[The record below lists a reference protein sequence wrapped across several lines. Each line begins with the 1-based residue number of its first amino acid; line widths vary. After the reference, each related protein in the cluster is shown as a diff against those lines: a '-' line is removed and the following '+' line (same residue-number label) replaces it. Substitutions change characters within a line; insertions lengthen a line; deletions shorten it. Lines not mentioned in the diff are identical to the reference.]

1 MTLLELEGV
10 TASYGPVQVLDGVS
24 LSVPEEGAVGIL
36 GANGAGKTTTLR
48 AISGTVRAGGRITFD
63 GKDIRGLRPDQVAAL
78 GIAHVPEGRGTLGDL
93 TVRDNLRVGA
103 YLRKDRK
110 GVDED
115 IDYCLDLFPNLQERI
130 TSNASALSG
139 GEQQMLAVG
148 RAIMSKPRLMLLDE
162 ASLGLAPRSGA
173 CGSSPA
179 SPWSWSSRTPTSP
192 SPSSTAPRS
201 WRPGGT
207 PSRARPPSSR
217 AWTRSVA
224 LTWEVEMGKFVQL
237 VVDGLSTGSVYG
249 ALALAIVLVNQATGL
264 INFAQG
270 GMAVLSAYVV
280 WVLTNQG
287 LPLIVAILIAIVFSV
302 VFGALVERWL
312 MRRFERGDPDTA
324 VVVTIGLLTLITG
337 FAGWLWTYN
346 NQQFPSLFSLDTVS
360 FLGVSVSIRSL
371 GTTAVIVVAMLLLQ
385 GLFVGTKLG
394 LALRAVAIN
403 PQSAAFSGL
412 NVGRLL
418 MVGWGLAAA
427 LGAVAAVLVAPQ
439 LTLTPGMLDNALV
452 YALAAVI
459 LGGLTSPIG
468 VVIAAWIIGI
478 LENLAAV
485 YVPFIGFDL
494 KVAVPFILIFV
505 VLLVRPQG
513 LFGRKNVVRV

>member
-1 MTLLELEGV
+1 
-10 TASYGPVQVLDGVS
+10 
-24 LSVPEEGAVGIL
+24 
-36 GANGAGKTTTLR
+36 
-48 AISGTVRAGGRITFD
+48 
-63 GKDIRGLRPDQVAAL
+63 
-78 GIAHVPEGRGTLGDL
+78 
-93 TVRDNLRVGA
+93 
-103 YLRKDRK
+103 
-110 GVDED
+110 
-115 IDYCLDLFPNLQERI
+115 
-130 TSNASALSG
+130 
-139 GEQQMLAVG
+139 
-148 RAIMSKPRLMLLDE
+148 
-162 ASLGLAPRSGA
+162 
-173 CGSSPA
+173 
-179 SPWSWSSRTPTSP
+179 
-192 SPSSTAPRS
+192 
-201 WRPGGT
+201 
-207 PSRARPPSSR
+207 
-217 AWTRSVA
+217 
-224 LTWEVEMGKFVQL
+224 MGKFVQL
-237 VVDGLSTGSVYG
+237 VVDGLSTGSVYA
-249 ALALAIVLVNQATGL
+249 ALALAIVLVHQATGL

-280 WVLTNQG
+280 WRLTDQG
-287 LPLIVAILIAIVFSV
+287 LPLVAAILVAIVLSV
-302 VFGALVERWL
+302 AFGALVERWL

-346 NQQFPSLFSLDTVS
+346 NQQFPSLFPLDTVS
-360 FLGVSVSIRSL
+360 FLGVSVSVRSL

-403 PQSAAFSGL
+403 PQSAAFCGL
-412 NVGRLL
+412 PVGRLL

-468 VVIAAWIIGI
+468 VVVAAWIIGI

-485 YVPFIGFDL
+485 YVSFIGFDL

-505 VLLVRPQG
+505 VLIVRPQG
-513 LFGRKNVVRV
+513 LFGRKTVVRV

>member
-1 MTLLELEGV
+1 
-10 TASYGPVQVLDGVS
+10 
-24 LSVPEEGAVGIL
+24 
-36 GANGAGKTTTLR
+36 
-48 AISGTVRAGGRITFD
+48 
-63 GKDIRGLRPDQVAAL
+63 
-78 GIAHVPEGRGTLGDL
+78 
-93 TVRDNLRVGA
+93 
-103 YLRKDRK
+103 
-110 GVDED
+110 
-115 IDYCLDLFPNLQERI
+115 
-130 TSNASALSG
+130 
-139 GEQQMLAVG
+139 
-148 RAIMSKPRLMLLDE
+148 
-162 ASLGLAPRSGA
+162 
-173 CGSSPA
+173 
-179 SPWSWSSRTPTSP
+179 
-192 SPSSTAPRS
+192 
-201 WRPGGT
+201 
-207 PSRARPPSSR
+207 
-217 AWTRSVA
+217 
-224 LTWEVEMGKFVQL
+224 MGKFVQL
-237 VVDGLSTGSVYG
+237 VVDGLSTGSIYG
-249 ALALAIVLVNQATGL
+249 AIALAIVLVNQATGL

-280 WVLTNQG
+280 WWLTNQG
-287 LPLIVAILIAIVFSV
+287 LPLIAAILVAIVFSV

-360 FLGVSVSIRSL
+360 FLGVSVSVRSL

-412 NVGRLL
+412 PVGRLL

-485 YVPFIGFDL
+485 YVSFIGFDL

-505 VLLVRPQG
+505 VLIVRPQG
-513 LFGRKNVVRV
+513 LFGRKTVVRV

>member
-1 MTLLELEGV
+1 ME
-10 TASYGPVQVLDGVS
+10 
-24 LSVPEEGAVGIL
+24 
-36 GANGAGKTTTLR
+36 
-48 AISGTVRAGGRITFD
+48 
-63 GKDIRGLRPDQVAAL
+63 
-78 GIAHVPEGRGTLGDL
+78 
-93 TVRDNLRVGA
+93 
-103 YLRKDRK
+103 
-110 GVDED
+110 
-115 IDYCLDLFPNLQERI
+115 
-130 TSNASALSG
+130 
-139 GEQQMLAVG
+139 
-148 RAIMSKPRLMLLDE
+148 
-162 ASLGLAPRSGA
+162 
-173 CGSSPA
+173 
-179 SPWSWSSRTPTSP
+179 
-192 SPSSTAPRS
+192 
-201 WRPGGT
+201 
-207 PSRARPPSSR
+207 
-217 AWTRSVA
+217 
-224 LTWEVEMGKFVQL
+224 KFIQL
-237 VVDGLSTGSVYG
+237 VVDGLSIGSVY
-249 ALALAIVLVNQATGL
+249 AAIALAIVLVHSATGL

-270 GMAVLSAYVV
+270 GMAVLATYVA
-280 WVLTNQG
+280 WVLTNRG
-287 LPLIVAILIAIVFSV
+287 VPLVLAILASIVFSFV
-302 VFGALVERWL
+302 LGAVVERYL

-337 FAGWLWTYN
+337 VAGWLWTYN
-346 NQQFPSLFSLDTVS
+346 NQQFPSLFPLDTVS
-360 FLGVSVSIRSL
+360 FLGVSVSVRSL

-412 NVGRLL
+412 PVGRLL

-485 YVPFIGFDL
+485 YVSFIGFDL

-505 VLLVRPQG
+505 VLIVRPQG
-513 LFGRKNVVRV
+513 LFGRKTVVRV